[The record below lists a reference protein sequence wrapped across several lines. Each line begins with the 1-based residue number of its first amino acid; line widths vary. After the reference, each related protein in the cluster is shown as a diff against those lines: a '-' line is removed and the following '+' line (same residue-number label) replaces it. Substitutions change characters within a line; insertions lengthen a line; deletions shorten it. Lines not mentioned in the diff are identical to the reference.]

1 MTAYRNPI
9 FVACAALLT
18 ACAGLSVA
26 PPPRQDIP
34 AAFDNVSAPGGQW
47 PAQEWYR
54 DFGSDELNSFIDIA
68 AKTNTDVETARAR
81 VAQADARARQ
91 AGAAILPK
99 LDALGTA
106 NYFSGHSSQ
115 GGGHELDWSAML
127 SASYE

>member
-1 MTAYRNPI
+1 MSAYRNSI
-9 FVACAALLT
+9 CMACAALLA
-18 ACAGLSVA
+18 ACAAQSVA
-26 PPPRQDIP
+26 PSQQDIP
-34 AAFDNVSAPGGQW
+34 PAFENVSATGGQW

-99 LDALGTA
+99 ID
-106 NYFSGHSSQ
+106 
-115 GGGHELDWSAML
+115 
-127 SASYE
+127 